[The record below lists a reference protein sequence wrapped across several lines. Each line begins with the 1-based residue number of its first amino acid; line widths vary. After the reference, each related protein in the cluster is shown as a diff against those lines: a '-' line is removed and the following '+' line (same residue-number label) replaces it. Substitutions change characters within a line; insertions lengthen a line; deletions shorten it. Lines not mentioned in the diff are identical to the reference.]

1 MMTLDTIMANMP
13 LAERKIIM
21 DKMVKASRDI
31 LKTIVDMG
39 YLDEYDSEPMEGEEQ
54 EDFED
59 LEEEDFPTSGF
70 EFGMNL
76 AFKYLHENEEDF
88 KRVRRLQQYLHRQYK
103 DCSRKR
109 YSIILEAL
117 AYAIDYDKSFIYDL
131 SMADKK
137 LKKMYLEDFME
148 GFDYALYDSRY
159 EENEAEE

>member
-1 MMTLDTIMANMP
+1 
-13 LAERKIIM
+13 
-21 DKMVKASRDI
+21 
-31 LKTIVDMG
+31 
-39 YLDEYDSEPMEGEEQ
+39 
-54 EDFED
+54 
-59 LEEEDFPTSGF
+59 
-70 EFGMNL
+70 MNL

-137 LKKMYLEDFME
+137 LKKNVSG
-148 GFDYALYDSRY
+148 GFYGGIRLCFV
-159 EENEAEE
+159 

>member
-1 MMTLDTIMANMP
+1 MIQNQW
-13 LAERKIIM
+13 K
-21 DKMVKASRDI
+21 VK
-31 LKTIVDMG
+31 K
-39 YLDEYDSEPMEGEEQ
+39 Q

-109 YSIILEAL
+109 YMHYPGSTCL
-117 AYAIDYDKSFIYDL
+117 
-131 SMADKK
+131 
-137 LKKMYLEDFME
+137 
-148 GFDYALYDSRY
+148 RY
-159 EENEAEE
+159 